1 MKKEGAFWPRSA
13 VYAAVGT
20 VLVFAAQLLRL
31 PPLRDAATGGPLWE
45 FALEFPLWHLL
56 TTPFSAFADWVTFNG
71 LSQDKVLLA
80 WLLAA
85 YWAFWLKR
93 RLRREGF
100 PAPRQESRLRAAGRA
115 LGGYLLYLIV
125 VAGFLAWATL
135 SPRPM
140 ARLRAP
146 HPDDLV
152 LDFHSHTSRSWDGR
166 RSFTPR
172 ANMAWHAAGGF
183 SAAFVTDHNTV
194 PGSAE
199 ARQISREEHG
209 KTGYRSLFGEEL
221 SLDRCH
227 IVVLSPKE
235 WIDNRPYDGSLEG
248 LQRLLG
254 ECGTKHGALCVLSLP
269 EYWLRHWE
277 RVGQLADWGAQG
289 VEIVNSAP
297 KGLDFPAGKK
307 REIIELC
314 RRKNLFM
321 VGATDNHGWSR
332 AVLVWNV
339 MRVPGHSAMGPD
351 ELEKTVKETLLREG
365 FGAVRVVERVRR
377 EPAGVLSLAFDPLL
391 GLWTMARTFT
401 LLQAAVSAAWFWL
414 LAALFWKLPKI
425 PD

>member
-1 MKKEGAFWPRSA
+1 MTQEPGSAWPRSA
-13 VYAAVGT
+13 LYAAAGT
-20 VLVFAAQLLRL
+20 LLLLAAQLVRL
-31 PPLRDAATGGPLWE
+31 HPVMDAATGEPLRE
-45 FALEFPLWHLL
+45 FVLEFPLWHLL

-71 LSQDKVLLA
+71 LRQDKVLLG

-85 YWAFWLKR
+85 YWVFWLWR
-93 RLRREGF
+93 HLRRDGRPPEEGG
-100 PAPRQESRLRAAGRA
+100 LRAAGKA
-115 LGGYLLYLIV
+115 LGGFLLYLIV

-135 SPRPM
+135 SQRPM

-152 LDFHSHTSRSWDGR
+152 LDFHSHTARSWDAR

-172 ANMAWHAAGGF
+172 ANMAWHAEAGF
-183 SAAFVTDHNTV
+183 SAAFVTDHNNV

-235 WIDNRPYDGSLEG
+235 WIDNRPYDGSLAG

-254 ECGTKHGALCVLSLP
+254 ECGKKHEALCVLSLP
-269 EYWLRHWE
+269 EYWLSHWE
-277 RVGQLADWGAQG
+277 RVEQLVDWGAKG
-289 VEIVNSAP
+289 IEIVNSAP
-297 KGLDFPAGKK
+297 KGLDFPGGKRREMVELARRRGLFLAG
-307 REIIELC
+307 
-314 RRKNLFM
+314 
-321 VGATDNHGWSR
+321 VTDNHGWSR

-339 MRVPGHSAMGPD
+339 MRVPGHARLGPD
-351 ELEKTVKETLLREG
+351 ELEKAVMETLRREG
-365 FGAVRVVERVRR
+365 FDAVRVVERVRR
-377 EPAGVLSLAFDPLL
+377 EPEGLLSLVFDPAL

-401 LLQAAVSAAWFWL
+401 LLQAGVCAAWFWL
-414 LAALFWKLPKI
+414 FAALFWKLPKV